1 MKLVYKGKFE
11 SEEQLPKG
19 VLPDNAVKFR
29 EPESANKLNLLMFV
43 FMIPT
48 VVLIGMFMLLSGFIH
63 GDVIVPY
70 GYKIS
75 FTGLLLS
82 LLTFFPHELLH
93 AVCFGK
99 DSVVQLYIAPKK
111 LMLFVISN
119 DPVSKVR
126 FILLSLLPNLIFGWI
141 PLIIWVVFPNTGP
154 LFYFSVI
161 CILMGCGDYINVF
174 NGVRQMP
181 KGSMHQ
187 HSGFNS
193 YWFMP

>member
-11 SEEQLPKG
+11 SEEKLPKG

-29 EPESANKLNLLMFV
+29 EPESANKLNLLMLV
-43 FMIPT
+43 FMIPA
-48 VVLIGMFMLLSGFIH
+48 VVLIVIIMLISGFIH
-63 GDVIVPY
+63 GEIIVAY
-70 GYKIS
+70 GYRTLFI
-75 FTGLLLS
+75 GLLLS

-93 AVCFGK
+93 AVCFER

-111 LMLFVISN
+111 LMIFVVSN

-126 FILLSLLPNLIFGWI
+126 FIILSLLPNLIFGWI
-141 PLIIWVVFPNTGP
+141 PLIIWAVFPHSGP
-154 LFYFSVI
+154 LFCFSVI
-161 CILMGCGDYINVF
+161 CIMMGCGDYINVF